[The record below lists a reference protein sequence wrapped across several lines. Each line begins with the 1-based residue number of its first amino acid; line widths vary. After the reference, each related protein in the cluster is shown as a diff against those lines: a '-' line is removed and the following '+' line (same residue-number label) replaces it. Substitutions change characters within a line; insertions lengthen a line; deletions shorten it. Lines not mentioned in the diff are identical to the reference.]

1 MNISEDKYVNL
12 IDSRELQRV
21 ILDYINSEDFEKMFN
36 STIFST
42 YEDREKYKHA
52 VIHGLVFGSML
63 TTRCRTL
70 SVEVID
76 KKDEEKE

>member
-1 MNISEDKYVNL
+1 MSEDKCVNL
-12 IDSRELQRV
+12 IDSIGLQSV
-21 ILDYINSEDFEKMFN
+21 ILDYINSEDFERMFN

-63 TTRCRTL
+63 TTRCKTL
-70 SVEVID
+70 SVEVVD
-76 KKDEEKE
+76 NKDEEKE

>member
-1 MNISEDKYVNL
+1 MLEDKYVNL

-42 YEDREKYKHA
+42 YEDKEKYKHA

-63 TTRCRTL
+63 TTRCKTL
-70 SVEVID
+70 SLEVID

>member
-1 MNISEDKYVNL
+1 MSEDKYVNL

-21 ILDYINSEDFEKMFN
+21 ILDYINFEDFEKMFN

-70 SVEVID
+70 SVEMID
-76 KKDEEKE
+76 KKEEEKE

>member
-1 MNISEDKYVNL
+1 MSEDRCVNL
-12 IDSRELQRV
+12 IDSSELQKV
-21 ILDYINSEDFEKMFN
+21 VLDYIKSEEFETMFN

-42 YEDREKYKHA
+42 YEDSEKYKHA

-63 TTRCRTL
+63 TSKCRTL

-76 KKDEEKE
+76 KKEEEKE